1 MFMFDFRFI
10 TPILFLLSSCAQVGT
25 ISGGPKD
32 QQAPRIVSCNPED
45 GQRNVNVD
53 FILIEFDE
61 FINLQKPNENII
73 LLPSNVEYDFLLK
86 GRELKIN
93 FKDKLKENTTYSL
106 YLNEAIK
113 DITEGNDSL
122 IQIAFST
129 GNEIDDNEAYFHVF
143 DGFSGDVQK
152 ETLVAL
158 YDSLNQILPT
168 YFSNTDLAGY
178 SKLRALKEG
187 SFFYAAFI
195 DENKNRIRDGEEL
208 QFASDIPIII
218 DSNYSDTL
226 QLYIT
231 KPEMRALGI
240 EASFINPYLL
250 EVIKPNNRSFDQ
262 LVMDSIIDSS
272 NYQIIEENIR
282 RYSLKYYYKSIEI
295 QIDTLNKKVRNDED
309 ITELTR
315 IEPVKKLE
323 LLPGKCCFQI
333 DFEAPIDS
341 ISTRVGAFRLM
352 NLEDSLV
359 NPLNTF
365 DLKSNQI
372 DFNLDSYDFSKALLT
387 IDSASLY
394 AYNGVCNDRIEF
406 VLQRKKDEDL
416 GVLNLSVST
425 DMDSWFVELMQKGE
439 SVSVIYGLNNS
450 ETLVFDQLIPGSY
463 TLSIVGD
470 KNKNDKW
477 DPFDPILFKGPEK
490 RFEYGKP
497 IKIKANWEH
506 DIDFVINP

>member
-1 MFMFDFRFI
+1 
-10 TPILFLLSSCAQVGT
+10 VGT

-32 QQAPRIVSCNPED
+32 QKAPRIVSCNPED
-45 GQRNVNVD
+45 GQRNVNADVI
-53 FILIEFDE
+53 FIEFDE

-73 LLPSNVEYDFLLK
+73 LLPSNVEYDYLLK
-86 GRELKIN
+86 GKELQIN
-93 FKDKLKENTTYSL
+93 FKEKLKENTTYSL

-129 GNEIDDNEAYFHVF
+129 GIEIDENEAYFHVF

-152 ETLVAL
+152 EVLVAL
-158 YDSLNQILPT
+158 YDSLNQIQPT
-168 YFSNTDLAGY
+168 YFSNTDPAGY

-195 DENKNRIRDGEEL
+195 DENKNRIRDGEEF

-218 DSNYSDTL
+218 DSAYTDTL
-226 QLYIT
+226 ELYIT
-231 KPEMRALGI
+231 KPEMRVQGI

-250 EVIKPNNRSFDQ
+250 EVMKPNDRSFDQ
-262 LVMDSIIDSS
+262 LIMDSIIDSS
-272 NYQIIEENIR
+272 NYRTIEENIR
-282 RYSLKYYYKSIEI
+282 RYSFKYYYQSIDL
-295 QIDTLNKKVRNDED
+295 QIDTLNKKVRNDDD
-309 ITELTR
+309 IQELTL
-315 IEPVKKLE
+315 IKPLKKLE

-341 ISTRVGAFRLM
+341 LSGKTRAFRLM

-359 NPLNTF
+359 ITLNTPDF
-365 DLKSNQI
+365 QSNKI
-372 DFNLDSYDFSKALLT
+372 DFNLDSFVFSKALLT
-387 IDSASLY
+387 IDSASVY
-394 AYNGVCNDRIEF
+394 AYNSVCNDRIE
-406 VLQRKKDEDL
+406 VVIQRKKDEDL
-416 GVLNLSVST
+416 GVLNLKVST

-439 SVSVIYGLNNS
+439 SVSVIYGLDSS
-450 ETLVFDQLIPGSY
+450 ETLLFDQLSPGSY
-463 TLSIVGD
+463 TLNIVGD
-470 KNKNDKW
+470 ENKNDKW
-477 DPFDPILFKGPEK
+477 DPFDPILFIGPEK

-506 DIDFVINP
+506 EIDFVINP